1 MSKRC
6 VAVML
11 AASLLVAACDDD
23 DPTGLSDRALIR
35 GVNAA
40 ASTPSMDI
48 FADVPPVVLLGDIAF
63 NSASEDCEAVPEGDL
78 ALEVRATGGSNALA
92 SLTHAFVA
100 GTSHQLVFFPN
111 LTARLIEDDAEEPPD
126 DVARLRFINATG
138 TTFDVYASP
147 PGTDAWAPQATLS
160 NVINASASAFI
171 DVPIENNRIR
181 ITPNT
186 LERLLLD
193 IPALDIPSDRILTV
207 VITRNAA
214 GAYGFTTTEPCL

>member
-40 ASTPSMDI
+40 ASTPSM
-48 FADVPPVVLLGDIAF
+48 
-63 NSASEDCEAVPEGDL
+63 DL

-214 GAYGFTTTEPCL
+214 GTYGFTTTEPCL